1 LFQEQAMRI
10 AIEGAGF
17 EPGEADRLRRAMA
30 TFKRTGTIATFKA
43 KFINGMVERGYERD
57 FAENCFSQIEGF
69 GEYGFPESH
78 AASFANLVYASA
90 WIKCHYPDVFAAALL
105 NSQPMGF
112 YASSQ
117 LVRDAQDHGVEV
129 RSVDINT
136 SHWDCTLEPG
146 ERGDG
151 RVHARHSDQVRDIRT
166 NRAVRLGFRQVSGL
180 SEADGVRIAEARGDG
195 FDSVR
200 DFWLRTK
207 LAPAVLE
214 KLAAGDAFR
223 SLGLDRRE
231 ALWAV
236 RGLRRSGD
244 KDDLPL
250 FAQARMAELEPD
262 ANLPTMPLGRH
273 VVEDYRAL
281 HLSLK
286 AHPASFVRID
296 LDARGIVRN
305 EHLRSM
311 PPGGKVTVSGLVLV
325 RQRPGS
331 AKGVIFM
338 TLEDETGVAN
348 AIVWPKIFEQFR
360 PVVMGSRLVSVTGK
374 LQNEAG
380 VIHVVAEHIEDLSGL
395 LQKLSDEPIDFD
407 ILARTDEVKHPI
419 SQRSIRQRHPRDV
432 TFFKELEPQA
442 GESEQAVHQ
451 VMPKGRN
458 FH

>member
-1 LFQEQAMRI
+1 
-10 AIEGAGF
+10 
-17 EPGEADRLRRAMA
+17 
-30 TFKRTGTIATFKA
+30 
-43 KFINGMVERGYERD
+43 
-57 FAENCFSQIEGF
+57 
-69 GEYGFPESH
+69 
-78 AASFANLVYASA
+78 
-90 WIKCHYPDVFAAALL
+90 
-105 NSQPMGF
+105 MGF

-129 RSVDINT
+129 RSVDINA

-146 ERGDG
+146 ERGDA

-166 NRAVRLGFRQVSGL
+166 NRAVRLGFRQVNGL
-180 SEADGVRIAEARGDG
+180 SETDGLKIVEARDEGY
-195 FDSVR
+195 DSVR

-286 AHPASFVRID
+286 AHPASFVRVD
-296 LDARGIVRN
+296 LDTRGIVRN
-305 EHLRSM
+305 EQLRSM
-311 PPGGKVTVSGLVLV
+311 SSGGRVTVSGLVLV

-331 AKGVIFM
+331 ANGVIFM

-348 AIVWPKIFEQFR
+348 AIVWPKVFEKFR
-360 PVVMGSRLVSVTGK
+360 PVVMGARLVSVTGK

-380 VIHVVAEHIEDLSGL
+380 VIHVIAEHIEDLSGL

-419 SQRSIRQRHPRDV
+419 PQRSIRQHHPRDV